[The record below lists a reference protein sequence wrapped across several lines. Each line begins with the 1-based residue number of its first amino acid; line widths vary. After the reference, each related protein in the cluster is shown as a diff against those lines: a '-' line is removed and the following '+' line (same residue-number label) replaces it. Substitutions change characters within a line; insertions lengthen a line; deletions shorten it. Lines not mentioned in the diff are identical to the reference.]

1 MPTIMVVGADP
12 TMRKLLRSALEAESY
27 RVCEAED
34 AKTASAHMA
43 VEPPDLVVQ
52 DRLLTEREHSE
63 LASALA
69 RLRDGRGVP
78 VLSLAPVTATATANG
93 AATHARQA
101 AAAATSLSAQIAPAE
116 LLQSVHAQLLAA
128 TSDQCENVG
137 EGRRVLVVDDDPVQ
151 RKRLHLSLASM
162 GFEIATADDG
172 LDALEQAREQ
182 PPDAIVSDVLMPK
195 LDGFELCLQVR
206 RDPRL
211 SQVPL
216 VLVSSNYLDESDQEL
231 ATRLGANRYVLRS
244 LHFEQVIE
252 ALLGSLDQDP
262 PPVPAESVRRFGR
275 EHGERVARQLERQ
288 TLLNAGLSRETALHK
303 TQLSLWRGMCEALA
317 AGGDFGAALTQVF
330 TSALRSGDVVKG
342 ALYLLGP
349 GTEVRLEHAHGYA
362 ERDHERVAAFFGQN
376 QLLKDVIASG
386 MPLAIPSPMFDGPIA
401 SEFLSRA
408 GASSALIVPI
418 VAGQTKIGGLLLG
431 SHVPDV
437 GSEAPLQFAQAL
449 GLQIGKALEAARAV
463 SSIAESE
470 RRYRGMMQ
478 GTSTGVWTVDAD
490 SRTTYAN
497 PRLAEMLGYKPE
509 DMLGRPLHDFVRGH
523 VPDERGAQTAA
534 TDGGSMLAEAPAAS
548 APFEVQLKRKDGQ
561 LVPALISTSA
571 LASGAGGGELA
582 LVADLSQQ
590 KHSQAEAMMAD
601 RLRSIGTLAA
611 AVAYDTRAPL
621 GTTLA
626 SIDSAL
632 AQIDSL
638 PILSGHHYRLEQMRD
653 LLRDA
658 RKAGERVRRALRDF
672 ERFGG
677 SEAERRGP
685 VDVEALLEASA
696 RMAWN
701 EVRSRARLVQEYAR
715 VPPVQ
720 GSEVALA
727 QVFFN
732 LIVNAAEAIDPGH
745 ADLHEIR
752 LSTTLDSARRVI
764 VEVQDT
770 GRGMSAETVRQ
781 LLSPSFGTAPA
792 GSGLGL
798 CICHRIVTRLGGQLL
813 VESEPG
819 RGTTARVL
827 LPACSGGG

>member
-34 AKTASAHMA
+34 AKAASAHMA

-52 DRLLTEREHSE
+52 DRLLSEREHSE
-63 LASALA
+63 LTDALA
-69 RLRDGRGVP
+69 RLRGGRGVP
-78 VLSLAPVTATATANG
+78 VLSLATAAANGPGAQVQRHATAA
-93 AATHARQA
+93 
-101 AAAATSLSAQIAPAE
+101 LSAQIVPTE

-128 TSDQCENVG
+128 TGDQRQNVG

-151 RKRLHLSLASM
+151 RKRLHLSLASL
-162 GFEIATADDG
+162 GFEIATAHDG
-172 LDALEQAREQ
+172 LDALEQAREH

-216 VLVSSNYLDESDQEL
+216 VLVSSNYLDESDQDL

-252 ALLGSLDQDP
+252 ALLGSLDRDP
-262 PPVPAESVRRFGR
+262 PPVPADSVRRFGR
-275 EHGERVARQLERQ
+275 DHGERVARQLERQ

-317 AGGDFGAALTQVF
+317 AGGDFGAALTHVF
-330 TSALRSGDVVKG
+330 SSALSSGDVVKG

-349 GTEVRLEHAHGYA
+349 SGEARLEHLHGYG
-362 ERDHERVAAFFGQN
+362 ERDHERAAAFFGHH
-376 QLLKDVIASG
+376 QLLKDVIASA

-401 SEFLSRA
+401 NEFLARA

-418 VAGQTKIGGLLLG
+418 VAGPTKIGGLLLG
-431 SHVPDV
+431 SHAPDI
-437 GSEAPLQFAQAL
+437 GSEKPLEFAQAL
-449 GLQIGKALEAARAV
+449 GAQIGKALEAARAV
-463 SSIAESE
+463 TSIAESE
-470 RRYRGMMQ
+470 HRYREMVQ
-478 GTSTGVWTVDAD
+478 STSTGVWTVDAD

-497 PRLAEMLGYKPE
+497 PRLAEMLGYKSE
-509 DMLGRPLHDFVRGH
+509 DMLGRPLRDFVRGP
-523 VPDERGAQTAA
+523 VTDDGGAQTAA
-534 TDGGSMLAEAPAAS
+534 TDAGSMLAEAPFAS

-561 LVPALISTSA
+561 LVPALVSTGA
-571 LASGAGGGELA
+571 LGGGTGRGEIG

-638 PILSGHHYRLEQMRD
+638 PVLSGHHYRLEQMRD

-677 SEAERRGP
+677 SEEERRGP

-715 VPPVQ
+715 VPPVT

-732 LIVNAAEAIDPGH
+732 LIVNAAQAIDPGH

-752 LSTTLDSARRVI
+752 LSTTVDSSRRVI

-770 GRGMSAETVRQ
+770 GRGMPAETVRQ
-781 LLSPSFGTAPA
+781 LLSPSFGAAPA

-819 RGTTARVL
+819 HGSTVRVL
-827 LPACSGGG
+827 LPACSSAG